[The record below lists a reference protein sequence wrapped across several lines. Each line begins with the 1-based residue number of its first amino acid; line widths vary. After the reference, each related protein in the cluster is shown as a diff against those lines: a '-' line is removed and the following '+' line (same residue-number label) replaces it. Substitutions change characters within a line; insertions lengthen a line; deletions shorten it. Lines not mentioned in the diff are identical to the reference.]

1 MAFKSFEKERKKS
14 SRLPEAISF
23 DVLNVQEGIR
33 VVFLTLL
40 KQIVNYWMTWKSI
53 DNNLKLYEK
62 NLDELKM
69 TYLAFYYRSNYY
81 KLKLQCIFNFFVYGW
96 QLRVLLFEKTL

>member
-1 MAFKSFEKERKKS
+1 M
-14 SRLPEAISF
+14 
-23 DVLNVQEGIR
+23 
-33 VVFLTLL
+33 
-40 KQIVNYWMTWKSI
+40 
-53 DNNLKLYEK
+53 

-69 TYLAFYYRSNYY
+69 TYLALYYRSNYY

>member
-53 DNNLKLYEK
+53 DNNLTLYEK

-81 KLKLQCIFNFFVYGW
+81 KLKLQCIFNFFVYG
-96 QLRVLLFEKTL
+96 